1 MQKKRSFVLALMFA
15 LTFALVACGSSGGG
29 GSANGGGDGGTD
41 GEGGGQGDQNLE
53 LVKSGKFTFA
63 SSGAFPPFSKVNE
76 SGEMEGYDIA
86 VGKAIAEKLG
96 LEPNPKKYKF
106 GGIIAGIVSGRFDA
120 AVASHTITEKRD
132 KKVDFSQPYYY
143 SGPQIFTQP
152 GSDLQTLEDLTG
164 KEIAVSKGS
173 TYYPMAQKVT
183 DNIHTYASDLTAL
196 RALAKGK
203 HDAVITDIITGK
215 KAIAHGLKVVG
226 KDTLGVSKQAVA
238 VAEGNEALLKAIN
251 KALTELK
258 EEGTLAELGKKWI
271 GSDISQ
277 PPEKAKE

>member
-1 MQKKRSFVLALMFA
+1 MQKRRSIVLSLMFA

-29 GSANGGGDGGTD
+29 GSTNGGGTS
-41 GEGGGQGDQNLE
+41 GEGGSEGGSELN
-53 LVKSGKFTFA
+53 LVKPGKFTFA
-63 SSGAFPPFSKVNE
+63 SSGAFPPFSKVNG

-86 VGKAIAEKLG
+86 VGKAIAKKLG
-96 LEPNPKKYKF
+96 LEPNPTKYKF

-152 GSDLQTLEDLTG
+152 GSDIQTLDDLKG
-164 KEIAVSKGS
+164 KEVAVSKGS
-173 TYYPMAQKVT
+173 TYYPMAKKVT

-258 EEGTLAELGKKWI
+258 EEGKLAEFGKKWI

-277 PPEKAKE
+277 PPEK

>member
-1 MQKKRSFVLALMFA
+1 MLVLSFA
-15 LTFALVACGSSGGG
+15 LAACGSSGGGG
-29 GSANGGGDGGTD
+29 GSANGGGGQDNGTTENGGSS
-41 GEGGGQGDQNLE
+41 EGKLE
-53 LVKSGKFTFA
+53 LVKPGKFTFA

-76 SGEMEGYDIA
+76 QGEMEGYDIA
-86 VGKAIAEKLG
+86 VGKAIAKKLG
-96 LEPNPKKYKF
+96 LEPNPTQYKF

-152 GSDLQTLEDLTG
+152 GSDLETLEDLKG
-164 KEIAVSKGS
+164 KEVAVSKGS

-238 VAEGNEALLKAIN
+238 VAEGNEDLLKAIN
-251 KALTELK
+251 QALTELK
-258 EEGTLAELGKKWI
+258 EEGKLAELGKKWI